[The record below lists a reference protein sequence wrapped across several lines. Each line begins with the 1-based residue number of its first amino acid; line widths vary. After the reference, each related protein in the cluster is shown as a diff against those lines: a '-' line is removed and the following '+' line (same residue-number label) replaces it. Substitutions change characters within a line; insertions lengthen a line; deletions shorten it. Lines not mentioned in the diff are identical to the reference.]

1 MRPWNDATN
10 GAAATCA
17 CTAQSAIP
25 CPMSARW
32 SPAPSRKGMASSNA
46 PIRRLPTGSSA
57 FSALCCRMAIR
68 SPSDIE
74 ASAAVRTVSSDVSS
88 IVTKSPRSRLPDRI
102 AAAISAA
109 PRAPKTSAAI
119 ETASISVP
127 ASLTCRASSSSAST
141 GSVMPLPARL
151 PRPIFMPA
159 RAASMFTPPFSNLP
173 RTATESLRSNPNPR
187 SVDPYCVVNVESLST
202 PIPVDCETL
211 NR

>member
-1 MRPWNDATN
+1 MKIGPFSSHQSIMWASPPLKELHCGRHLVLKGCNERRGGCLSLYRPSQRSPVRCQRDGPPPLRGRAWRPRTPRS
-10 GAAATCA
+10 GGC
-17 CTAQSAIP
+17 
-25 CPMSARW
+25 RRV
-32 SPAPSRKGMASSNA
+32 PAPSPPCVAGWPSG
-46 PIRRLPTGSSA
+46 RRA
-57 FSALCCRMAIR
+57 
-68 SPSDIE
+68 DIE
-74 ASAAVRTVSSDVSS
+74 ASAAVRTVSSDASS

-159 RAASMFTPPFSNLP
+159 RAASMFTPPFSKL
-173 RTATESLRSNPNPR
+173 TEDR
-187 SVDPYCVVNVESLST
+187 Y
-202 PIPVDCETL
+202 
-211 NR
+211 